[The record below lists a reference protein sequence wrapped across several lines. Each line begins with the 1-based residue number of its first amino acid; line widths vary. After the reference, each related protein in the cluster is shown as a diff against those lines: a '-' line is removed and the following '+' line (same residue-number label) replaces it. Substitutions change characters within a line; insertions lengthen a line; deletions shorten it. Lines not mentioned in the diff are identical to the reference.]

1 MCNGVQSHLAP
12 PFQQSIPPLVL
23 RASSGSSLLGMKQY
37 ALRKSFKSPYISSTT
52 TEECQRKSSFSDT
65 HTNPDYC
72 LCLILSGPP
81 AAGSVS
87 PCALAFSMSSTI
99 FFPFNI
105 PRRLS
110 STLDMMNS
118 AAAGKFAPIVAG
130 HTYPYHYTHAS
141 AYSIH
146 SPHYTPPPDLLRYYY
161 LGNPRSLSPLSK
173 LRQKLSWTNLRQRT
187 SQWRRY
193 KSRTNA
199 VPRSHI
205 RPRCKGGY
213 YHSCKCHICCSS
225 WRSPRPHLD
234 LTGSSATP
242 DTLPT
247 YTHSGKCPRRAYPA

>member
-199 VPRSHI
+199 VHRYRHTSSLQPLAHRSRQTHDPI
-205 RPRCKGGY
+205 FGRGVKGDIITHVNAIYAARHG
-213 YHSCKCHICCSS
+213 
-225 WRSPRPHLD
+225 D
-234 LTGSSATP
+234 LP
-242 DTLPT
+242 DPIWI
-247 YTHSGKCPRRAYPA
+247 